1 MTNCILN
8 ECMLVIFFGRC
19 VDTTYGDSMAAIEF
33 NIKELEE

>member
-1 MTNCILN
+1 MY
-8 ECMLVIFFGRC
+8 VGYFFFGRC

>member
-1 MTNCILN
+1 MNVCWFL
-8 ECMLVIFFGRC
+8 FFGRC